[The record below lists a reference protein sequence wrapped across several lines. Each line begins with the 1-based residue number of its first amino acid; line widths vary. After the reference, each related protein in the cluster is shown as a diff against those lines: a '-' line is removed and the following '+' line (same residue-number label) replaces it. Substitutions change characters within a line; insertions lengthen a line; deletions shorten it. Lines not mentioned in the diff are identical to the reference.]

1 MQRRPII
8 QLLFA
13 SSIDF
18 EILDQTTNSVLESV
32 PEIKT
37 ILQYVLDFRILLKGD
52 SLLELD
58 NWLDKVKKLDNKH
71 LNSFINGVERDKDAI
86 QNSIIYPKLSNGLA
100 EGKVNKLKTSS
111 GRCLGG
117 VILACLNE
125 KCCSLKDNQ
134 QIRERTILAW
144 PFTLR
149 GAVINRNITTEK
161 ELRFQDPI

>member
-18 EILDQTTNSVLESV
+18 EALDNITKSVLENV

-37 ILQYVLDFRILLKGD
+37 ILQYVLDFRILLKGN

-58 NWLDKVKKLDNKH
+58 NWLEKVKKLDNKN

-86 QNSIIYPKLSNGLA
+86 QNSIIYPELSNGLA
-100 EGKVNKLKTSS
+100 
-111 GRCLGG
+111 
-117 VILACLNE
+117 
-125 KCCSLKDNQ
+125 
-134 QIRERTILAW
+134 
-144 PFTLR
+144 
-149 GAVINRNITTEK
+149 
-161 ELRFQDPI
+161 